1 LKTKTILLALGG
13 VVALV
18 IGYKWFQK
26 SRNKPSEDL
35 MRSAQL
41 RNQQRQIESL
51 AKTPGGLGSAIDMAA
66 KGLPPADQPS
76 FAWTD
81 FNQLRMA

>member
-1 LKTKTILLALGG
+1 
-13 VVALV
+13 
-18 IGYKWFQK
+18 
-26 SRNKPSEDL
+26 